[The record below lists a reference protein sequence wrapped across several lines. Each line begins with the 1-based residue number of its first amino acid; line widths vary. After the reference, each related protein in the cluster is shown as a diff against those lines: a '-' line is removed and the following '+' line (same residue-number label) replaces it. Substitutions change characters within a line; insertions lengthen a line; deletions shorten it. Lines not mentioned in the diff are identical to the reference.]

1 MKLPESQF
9 LRFCIVGTIGFVV
22 DYGALMALTR
32 LAGTDPW
39 SGRLVSFLVAASATW
54 VLNRRYTFRVRGRA
68 RADQP
73 LTREWTSYV
82 GYAAVGGAIN
92 YAAYTAWLW
101 GADRTALNLL
111 VGVALGSIAGLA
123 FNFVSSK
130 YLVFRP
136 R

>member
-9 LRFCIVGTIGFVV
+9 LRFCIVGTMGFVV
-22 DYGALMALTR
+22 DYGVLMVLTG

-39 SGRLVSFLVAASATW
+39 SGRLLSFLVAASATW
-54 VLNRRYTFRVRGRA
+54 VLNRRFTFRLRGRV

-82 GYAAVGGAIN
+82 GLTAVGGAVN
-92 YAAYTAWLW
+92 YATYTAWLW
-101 GADRTALNLL
+101 TSDRSAFNLL
-111 VGVALGSIAGLA
+111 VGVALGSIAGLV
-123 FNFVSSK
+123 FNFLTSK